1 MKKIVFIA
9 VLAFICQFGFSQTFD
24 MGFYGSAN
32 STWLLNKNVNDDGD
46 EQDVEFTVVPNFGIN
61 VGIFFT
67 ETFGIETGVSFGK
80 FSQKYVG
87 SFTGGSVDYTSRMD
101 LKTTNIP
108 FLLKLG
114 KEAFFEF
121 GIQYSSIGKATYTY
135 EDISGF
141 TLVIDRKSA
150 FKSSFVTLLIGFGGN
165 ISITDWMFITPG
177 LRLGWSFSDVEG
189 TDAFG
194 NDLSNK
200 DDTSLYG
207 ENSEYGLYRGTNPAQ
222 AGFRLGVTF
231 RMSND

>member
-1 MKKIVFIA
+1 MKKIIIVAVFAFAGIIA
-9 VLAFICQFGFSQTFD
+9 YAQTFD
-24 MGFYGSAN
+24 MGVYGSAN

-46 EQDVEFTVVPNFGIN
+46 EQDVEFTVVPNWGIN

-87 SFTGGSVDYTSRMD
+87 SFFGGSVDYNSRMD

-135 EDISGF
+135 TDVSG
-141 TLVIDRKSA
+141 TSIELDRKSA

-177 LRLGWSFSDVEG
+177 LRLGWSFSDVGG

-200 DDTSLYG
+200 NDPLLYG
-207 ENSEYGLYRGTNPAQ
+207 ENSAYGLYRQTNPAQ